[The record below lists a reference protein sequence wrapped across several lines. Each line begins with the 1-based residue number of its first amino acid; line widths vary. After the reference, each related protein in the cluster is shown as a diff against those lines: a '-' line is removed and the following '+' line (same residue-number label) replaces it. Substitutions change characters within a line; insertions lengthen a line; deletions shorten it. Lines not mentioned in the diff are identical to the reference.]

1 MSVTISWHHIAH
13 SAHVQHLC
21 ALVVGYPESLEA
33 ILGKTLASLAANV
46 FT

>member
-1 MSVTISWHHIAH
+1 MATTIAGRDVAHGTHI
-13 SAHVQHLC
+13 QHLRTF
-21 ALVVGYPESLEA
+21 VVGYPESLEA